1 MAFLIHYFLK
11 ALEVAEVTGKLD
23 KECFM
28 FLVRKDRH
36 KFSRVNRLIKAN
48 EELKRVQNTFLSDD
62 QAMNIDK

>member
-1 MAFLIHYFLK
+1 M
-11 ALEVAEVTGKLD
+11 TGKLD

-28 FLVRKDRH
+28 FLVRKDKH

-48 EELKRVQNTFLSDD
+48 EDLKTVQNIFLSDD